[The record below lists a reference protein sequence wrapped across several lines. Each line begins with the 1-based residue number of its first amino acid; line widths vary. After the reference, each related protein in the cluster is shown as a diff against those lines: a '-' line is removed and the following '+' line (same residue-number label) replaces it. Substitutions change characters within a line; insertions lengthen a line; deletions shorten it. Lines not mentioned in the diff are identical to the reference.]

1 MGSSSEN
8 TGHCKKAEAMP
19 KDITHWIVAEKTAAR
34 LHETRLGQ
42 GALECP
48 GALKLGAVFPDMPL
62 YLTGRSHHA
71 RLAETV
77 GHEYHGTRGADT
89 YNLLRTILAH
99 IIPEDHPVQK
109 DTPALR
115 AFLFGVACHL
125 QTDIAFHP
133 LVYYFTGNYHHP
145 GPNQRSRAVRSHRR
159 FEVLL
164 DLQVCELLDQAP
176 WGFQAVRFWKN
187 LEARELLSWTRSDP
201 AHQQRYSMLL
211 RAIKK
216 YLFAQRLFTHPAAS
230 RLAAGVHPFLPDAG
244 KEITGLFY
252 WSASTQC
259 MERFR
264 KKWHYLHPVTG
275 EARSASTREL
285 LDQAVE
291 ASALLCRR
299 LETALE
305 GKDPDLLDEY
315 GPSLDYGLVS
325 GNASQ
330 ARYFAEPPFFDIP
343 PCNKDA

>member
-1 MGSSSEN
+1 
-8 TGHCKKAEAMP
+8 MP

-42 GALECP
+42 SALECP

-133 LVYYFTGNYHHP
+133 LVFYFTGNYHHP
-145 GPNQRSRAVRSHRR
+145 SPNQRSRAVRSHRR

-187 LEARELLSWTRSDP
+187 LEARDLLSWTRSDP
-201 AHQQRYSMLL
+201 AHEHRYSMLL

-216 YLFAQRLFTHPAAS
+216 YLLAQRLFTHPAAS
-230 RLAAGVHPFLPDAG
+230 RLAARVHPFLPDAG

>member
-1 MGSSSEN
+1 
-8 TGHCKKAEAMP
+8 MP

-34 LHETRLGQ
+34 MNESPLGKS
-42 GALECP
+42 ALECP
-48 GALKLGAVFPDMPL
+48 GPLKLGAVFPDMPL
-62 YLTGRSHHA
+62 YLTGRSGHA

-89 YNLLRTILAH
+89 YNLLRTIL
-99 IIPEDHPVQK
+99 DHLIKKNQSVQK
-109 DTPALR
+109 SNTALR

-125 QTDIAFHP
+125 QTDITFHP
-133 LVYYFTGNYHHP
+133 LVFYFTGNYHHP

-164 DLQVCELLDQAP
+164 DLHVCELIDQTP

-187 LEARELLSWTRSDP
+187 FEIRDLLSWTRSDP
-201 AHQQRYSMLL
+201 VHQQRYSMLL

-216 YLFAQRLFTHPAAS
+216 YLFVQRLFTHPAAS
-230 RLAAGVHPFLPDAG
+230 RLAAGAHPFLPDAG

-264 KKWHYLHPVTG
+264 KQWQYLHPVTG

-285 LDQAVE
+285 MDQAVE
-291 ASALLCRR
+291 ASELLCSR
-299 LETALE
+299 LDTALE
-305 GKDPDLLDEY
+305 GKDPDLLAER
-315 GPSLDYGLVS
+315 GPSLDYGLVR
-325 GNASQ
+325 GEASQ
-330 ARYFAEPPFFDIP
+330 ARYFAEPPFFEIP
-343 PCNKDA
+343 PCDKDA